1 MAPRR
6 RLAALIALAAA
17 LIAAAALPY
26 GAAAAERKQR
36 CALSTAASLSSQR
49 LWQHITR
56 TKGLTSGLR
65 HC

>member
-26 GAAAAERKQR
+26 GAVAAERKRR

-49 LWQHITR
+49 LWQHITH
-56 TKGLTSGLR
+56 TKGFTSGLR